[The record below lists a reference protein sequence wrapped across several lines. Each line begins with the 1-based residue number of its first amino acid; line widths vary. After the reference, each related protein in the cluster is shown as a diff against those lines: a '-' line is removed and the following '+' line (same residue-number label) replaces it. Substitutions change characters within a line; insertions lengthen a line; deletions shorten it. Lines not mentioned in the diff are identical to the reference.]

1 MNCHRTMC
9 AGVCAFIASVLVVCG
24 AAAGFN
30 PQPEPPGMPGNWYV
44 EGYADMWAE
53 DFDQTSAAMP
63 FGIDPLIVS
72 DGMVDFSAGVM
83 AWFNAPST
91 ADDKPVDGL
100 YDAEFEYLLVQIGDT
115 SWDEMM
121 PGTIQ
126 FQVVE
131 GVVTGCTGTITDTMP
146 THPDLSFALPASP
159 ATWEALDK
167 RGDVDLGV
175 VMGTY
180 SLRDGIV
187 PEPAT
192 ACLLAIGALAL
203 TRRRRK

>member
-1 MNCHRTMC
+1 MKCHRTMF
-9 AGVCAFIASVLVVCG
+9 AAVCAFIASVLVVCG
-24 AAAGFN
+24 PAAGFN

-63 FGIDPLIVS
+63 FGIDPNIVG
-72 DGMVDFSAGVM
+72 DGVMDFSAGVV
-83 AWFNAPST
+83 AWFDAPST
-91 ADDKPVDGL
+91 ADDKPVDGM
-100 YDAEFEYLLVQIGDT
+100 YDVVFEYLLVQIGDT
-115 SWDEMM
+115 SWDERM

-126 FQVVE
+126 FQVVD
-131 GVVTGCTGTITDTMP
+131 GVVVGCDGALTLTMP
-146 THPDLSFALPASP
+146 HPDLSFALPASP
-159 ATWEALDK
+159 ATWQAVDLRD
-167 RGDVDLGV
+167 DVNLGV

-192 ACLLAIGALAL
+192 ACLLAIGALAM